1 MTNMSGDRL
10 PVKNVTVQG
19 KGKQKVRKLINN
31 PTGEMEGHHSDYLG
45 RKQQTHTNVV
55 YTCM

>member
-1 MTNMSGDRL
+1 MSGDRIA
-10 PVKNVTVQG
+10 VKNVTVQG

-55 YTCM
+55 YTCHM